1 MILGIVRKLT
11 SDFWT
16 ISCMCLRKE
25 DRNTLSD
32 TFLQKRMKAMDVDS
46 MMNGYDSKLF
56 DALAQSS
63 NRTFFFAS
71 NMKENTARWSK
82 GAVEYFGLKSEILYP
97 ADIEWLNLIH
107 PDDKAAYLKDFED
120 MANHVSAYHDVEYR
134 IRNAEGEY
142 VWVNCKGYMTYDDEG
157 AMDFF
162 AGFVTNLGVRNKIDP
177 VTGLWTLQEFRKDT
191 EDLLYNNKSGV
202 AVMIGLSNFKRVND
216 EFGYSYGDKTLYA
229 IAHKMLE
236 VRTHGTRIY
245 RMDGSDFALLIENGS
260 YEDAALEIEKIQQA
274 FSAYR
279 IERAQLHLDF
289 RAGAVLFPQ
298 DGKYIDQIMSNMF
311 VALENAKNAGKKGI
325 TLYTEEMHLK
335 KTRMLRLRDAMRE
348 SVNDNFKGFS
358 IVMQPIIDSRTGKGT
373 SCETLLRWNDERFP
387 GIGPMEFVPVLEDTA
402 FIIPVG
408 KWIIDQV
415 LRDLREWEDKGNNP
429 IEKVHVNVSYIQ
441 LHDDELVDYT
451 VGKLKEYRIAPERL
465 VLELTES
472 CRIGRIDE
480 LTERLRKFK
489 DQGISI
495 ALDDFGTGYAS
506 LAVLKDIPTDIV
518 KLDHTM
524 IKSVVG
530 TEKERKLIE
539 FIISFCNN
547 VGIIVCA
554 EGVENT
560 TIMGIVNEAG
570 AELLQGYYFDKPLRV
585 EDFYNKYVRQIS

>member
-1 MILGIVRKLT
+1 
-11 SDFWT
+11 
-16 ISCMCLRKE
+16 
-25 DRNTLSD
+25 
-32 TFLQKRMKAMDVDS
+32 MDVDS

-120 MANHVSAYHDVEYR
+120 MANHVSTYHDVEYR

-191 EDLLYNNKSGV
+191 EDMLYNNKSGV

-236 VRTHGTRIY
+236 VRTKGTRIY
-245 RMDGSDFALLIENGS
+245 RMDGSDFALLIENGN

-311 VALENAKNAGKKGI
+311 VALENAKNVGRKGI

-415 LRDLREWEDKGNNP
+415 LRELREWEDKGNNP

-451 VGKLKEYRIAPERL
+451 VGKLREYRIAPERL

-480 LTERLRKFK
+480 LTERLQKFK

-570 AELLQGYYFDKPLRV
+570 AELLQGYYFDKPLCV

>member
-1 MILGIVRKLT
+1 MELDNIM
-11 SDFWT
+11 S
-16 ISCMCLRKE
+16 
-25 DRNTLSD
+25 
-32 TFLQKRMKAMDVDS
+32 
-46 MMNGYDSKLF
+46 GYDSKLF
-56 DALAQSS
+56 DVLAQSS

-71 NMKENTARWSK
+71 NMKANTARWSK

-97 ADIEWLNLIH
+97 ADMEWLKLIH

-134 IRNAEGEY
+134 IRNAGGEY

-157 AMDFF
+157 KMDFF

-191 EDLLYNNKSGV
+191 ENMLYNNKSGV
-202 AVMIGLSNFKRVND
+202 AVMIGLSNFKRIND

-229 IAHKMLE
+229 IAHRMLE
-236 VRTHGTRIY
+236 VRTKGTRLY
-245 RMDGSDFALLIENGS
+245 RMDGSDFALLIEEGNC
-260 YEDAALEIEKIQQA
+260 EDAMREIEKIQQA
-274 FSAYR
+274 FSALH
-279 IERAQLHLDF
+279 IEREEVYLDF

-298 DGKYIDQIMSNMF
+298 DGKYIDQIMSNML
-311 VALENAKNAGKKGI
+311 VALENAKNVGRKGVV
-325 TLYTEEMHLK
+325 LYTEEMHLK
-335 KTRMLRLRDAMRE
+335 KTRMLRLRDAIRE

-358 IVMQPIIDSRTGKGT
+358 IVMQPIIDSKTGKGT
-373 SCETLLRWNDERFP
+373 SCETLLRWSDERFP
-387 GIGPMEFVPVLEDTA
+387 GIGPMEFIPVLEDTA

-415 LRDLREWEDKGNNP
+415 LKDLREWEDKGNNP

-451 VGKLKEYRIAPERL
+451 VSKLREYHIAPERI

-480 LTERLRKFK
+480 LTERLQKFK

-524 IKSVVG
+524 IKSVLG
-530 TEKERKLIE
+530 TVKERKLIE

-570 AELLQGYYFDKPLRV
+570 AGLLQGYYFDKPLRV
-585 EDFYNKYVRQIS
+585 DEFYNKYVKQIS

>member
-1 MILGIVRKLT
+1 
-11 SDFWT
+11 
-16 ISCMCLRKE
+16 
-25 DRNTLSD
+25 
-32 TFLQKRMKAMDVDS
+32 MDVDS

-120 MANHVSAYHDVEYR
+120 MANHVSTYHDVEYR

-191 EDLLYNNKSGV
+191 EDMLYNNKSGV

-236 VRTHGTRIY
+236 VRTKGTRIY
-245 RMDGSDFALLIENGS
+245 RMDGSDFALLIENGN

-311 VALENAKNAGKKGI
+311 VALENAKNVGRKGI

-415 LRDLREWEDKGNNP
+415 LRELREWEDKGNNP

-451 VGKLKEYRIAPERL
+451 VGKLREYRIAPGRL

-480 LTERLRKFK
+480 LTERLQKFK

-570 AELLQGYYFDKPLRV
+570 AELLQGYYFDKPLCV

>member
-1 MILGIVRKLT
+1 M
-11 SDFWT
+11 DF
-16 ISCMCLRKE
+16 
-25 DRNTLSD
+25 
-32 TFLQKRMKAMDVDS
+32 DS
-46 MMNGYDSKLF
+46 VMRGYDSKLF
-56 DALAQSS
+56 DVLSQSS

-82 GAVEYFGLKSEILYP
+82 GAVEYFGLESEILYP
-97 ADIEWLNLIH
+97 ADVEWMKRIH

-134 IRNAEGEY
+134 MLNAAQEY
-142 VWVNCKGYMTYDDEG
+142 VWVNCKGYMTYDEEG
-157 AMDFF
+157 RMEFF
-162 AGFVTNLGVRNKIDP
+162 AGFVTNMGVKNKIDP
-177 VTGLWTLQEFRKDT
+177 VTGMWTVQEFRNDT
-191 EDLLYNNKSGV
+191 EGLLYKNKSGA
-202 AVMIGLSNFKRVND
+202 AVLIGLSNFRRVND

-236 VRTHGTRIY
+236 VRMQGSRVY
-245 RMDGSDFALLIENGS
+245 RMDGSDFAILL
-260 YEDAALEIEKIQQA
+260 EDGTREDVEREVEKIQQA
-274 FSAYR
+274 FATLD
-279 IERAQLHLDF
+279 IERNQIHLDF

-298 DGKYIDQIMSNMF
+298 NGKYIDQIMSNMQI
-311 VALENAKNAGKKGI
+311 ALENAKNAGRTGV
-325 TLYTEEMHLK
+325 TFYTEEMHLK
-335 KTRMLRLRDAMRE
+335 KTRVLRLRDAMRE
-348 SVNDNFKGFS
+348 CVNDNFKGFS

-387 GIGPMEFVPVLEDTA
+387 GAGPMEFIPILEDTA
-402 FIIPVG
+402 YIIPVG

-415 LRDLREWEDKGNNP
+415 LRNLRQWDDEGSSP
-429 IEKVHVNVSYIQ
+429 IEKIHVNVSYVQ

-451 VGKLKEYRIAPERL
+451 VGKLKEYNIDPERL

-480 LTERLRKFK
+480 LSMRLQKFK

-554 EGVENT
+554 EGVENPA
-560 TIMGIVNEAG
+560 ILGIVNRAG

-585 EDFYNKYVRQIS
+585 EDFYDKYVKSAAD

>member
-1 MILGIVRKLT
+1 
-11 SDFWT
+11 
-16 ISCMCLRKE
+16 
-25 DRNTLSD
+25 
-32 TFLQKRMKAMDVDS
+32 MDYDS
-46 MMNGYDSKLF
+46 IMNGYDSKLF
-56 DALAQSS
+56 DVLAQAS

-82 GAVEYFGLKSEILYP
+82 GAVEYFGLGSEILCP
-97 ADIEWLNLIH
+97 ADVEWLKRIH
-107 PDDKAAYLKDFED
+107 PDDKATYLKDFED
-120 MANHVSAYHDVEYR
+120 MANHISAYHDVEYR

-162 AGFVTNLGVRNKIDP
+162 AGFVTNMGVRNKIDP
-177 VTGLWTLQEFRKDT
+177 VTGLWTLQEFRKDA
-191 EDLLYNNKSGV
+191 EDLLYNNKCGAV
-202 AVMIGLSNFKRVND
+202 VMIGLSNFKRVND

-229 IAHKMLE
+229 IAHRMLE
-236 VRTHGTRIY
+236 IRTPGTRIY
-245 RMDGSDFALLIENGS
+245 RMDGSDFALLIEGGTS
-260 YEDAALEIEKIQQA
+260 EDVSREVEKIQQA
-274 FSAYR
+274 FSALV
-279 IERAQLHLDF
+279 IERVPVYLDF

-311 VALENAKNAGKKGI
+311 VALENAKSVSRMGVSF
-325 TLYTEEMHLK
+325 YTEEMHQK
-335 KTRMLRLRDAMRE
+335 KTRMLQLRDAMRE

-358 IVMQPIIDSRTGKGT
+358 IVMQPIIESKTGKGT
-373 SCETLLRWNDERFP
+373 SCETLLRWSDERFQ

-402 FIIPVG
+402 LIIPVG

-415 LRDLREWEDKGNNP
+415 LKDLRDWDDRGDNP

-451 VGKLKEYRIAPERL
+451 VSKLREYNIAPERL

-480 LTERLRKFK
+480 LSERLQKFK

-530 TEKERKLIE
+530 TDKERKLIE
-539 FIISFCNN
+539 YIISFCNN

-585 EDFYNKYVRQIS
+585 EDFYDKYVR